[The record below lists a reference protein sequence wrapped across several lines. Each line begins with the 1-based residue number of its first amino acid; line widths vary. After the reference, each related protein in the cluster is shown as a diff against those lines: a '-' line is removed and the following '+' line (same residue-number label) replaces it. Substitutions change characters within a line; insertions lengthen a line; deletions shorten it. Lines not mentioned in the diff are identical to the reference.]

1 MKSDQEIMQ
10 SIRAAIDDCT
20 KEIDNA
26 PSLQYQIARKAKGE
40 EPVVKK
46 ISASAILVIALIVV
60 SMTAA
65 LAAGLGLFGELSQRQ
80 DSKGK
85 LTELENVSESVS
97 TSITTEDGITIE
109 IGQAYYEGNRVFV
122 SYRLSGNLA
131 SVALYEGT
139 PEKDIAWTE
148 TLENFVCAEHW
159 VSDRPELQK
168 LNAWLDGKG
177 QRWGTSVEAGVHDG
191 MHLDD
196 GTRLDIIDGDD
207 VIQEDGSVL
216 GWREYE
222 IPEGKQSDSITVK
235 ARLFRINQIM
245 FQDGSTFKRNVES
258 GEETEVFFS
267 LHRNDNYTYL
277 KGTSSTDVYQA
288 QAELAL
294 GKVDMHGTVRVTAP
308 EWAYVWGDWEALE
321 KMDIIN
327 SWNLYQ
333 NGQLIS
339 THGTEGMSAVDKEG
353 MVYELVLPRMDNVEG
368 LTLVPEYSK
377 SGEHPDEAI
386 SIEKIVK

>member
-20 KEIDNA
+20 RGIDNA

-235 ARLFRINQIM
+235 ARLFRIKQIM

-308 EWAYVWGDWEALE
+308 EWANVWGDWEALE

-333 NGQLIS
+333 NGQLINAQ
-339 THGTEGMSAVDKEG
+339 GTEGMSAVDKEG
-353 MVYELVLPRMDNVEG
+353 MVYELVLPHMDNVEG

-386 SIEKIVK
+386 SIGKIVK

>member
-20 KEIDNA
+20 KGIDNA

-235 ARLFRINQIM
+235 ARLFRIKQIM

-308 EWAYVWGDWEALE
+308 EWANVWCDWEALE
-321 KMDIIN
+321 KIDIIN

-333 NGQLIS
+333 NGQLINA
-339 THGTEGMSAVDKEG
+339 HGTEGMSAAEEG
-353 MVYELVLPRMDNVEG
+353 LVYELVLPRMDNVEG

-386 SIEKIVK
+386 SIGKIVK

>member
-1 MKSDQEIMQ
+1 MKNDQEIMQ

-20 KEIDNA
+20 KGIDNA

-235 ARLFRINQIM
+235 ARLFRIKQIM

-308 EWAYVWGDWEALE
+308 EWANVWGDWEALE

-333 NGQLIS
+333 NGQLINAQ
-339 THGTEGMSAVDKEG
+339 GTEGMSAVDKEG
-353 MVYELVLPRMDNVEG
+353 MVYELVLPHMDNVEG

-386 SIEKIVK
+386 SIGKIVK

>member
-20 KEIDNA
+20 RGIDNA

-97 TSITTEDGITIE
+97 ASITTEDGITIE

-131 SVALYEGT
+131 SAALYEGA
-139 PEKDIAWTE
+139 PEKDIDWTE
-148 TLENFVCAEHW
+148 TLENVVCAEQW

-177 QRWGTSVEAGVHDG
+177 QRWGTSVEAGMHDG

-235 ARLFRINQIM
+235 ARLFRIKQIM
-245 FQDGSTFKRNVES
+245 FQDGSTFKRHVER

-267 LHRNDNYTYL
+267 LHRNDNYVYL
-277 KGTSSTDVYQA
+277 KGTSSADAYQT

-294 GKVDMHGTVRVTAP
+294 GKVDIHGTVRVTAP
-308 EWAYVWGDWEALE
+308 EWANAWLDLKALE
-321 KMDIIN
+321 KMDIID

-333 NGQLIS
+333 NGQRIS
-339 THGTEGMSAVDKEG
+339 THGTEEIGAVDKEG
-353 MVYELVLPRMDNVEG
+353 LFYELVFPRMDNVEG

>member
-131 SVALYEGT
+131 SAALYEGT

-148 TLENFVCAEHW
+148 TLENFVCAEQW

-177 QRWGTSVEAGVHDG
+177 QRWGTSVEAGMHDG

-207 VIQEDGSVL
+207 VIQEDGSVF
-216 GWREYE
+216 GWREFE

-235 ARLFRINQIM
+235 ARLFRIKQIM
-245 FQDGSTFKRNVES
+245 FQDGSTFKRNVER

-277 KGTSSTDVYQA
+277 KGTSSTDAYQA

-294 GKVDMHGTVRVTAP
+294 GKVDMHGTIRVTAP
-308 EWAYVWGDWEALE
+308 EWVKIWLDLEALE
-321 KMDIIN
+321 KTDIIF

-339 THGTEGMSAVDKEG
+339 THGTEGMSAAEEG
-353 MVYELVLPRMDNVEG
+353 LVYELVLPRMDNVEG

-377 SGEHPDEAI
+377 SGEHADEAI

>member
-1 MKSDQEIMQ
+1 M
-10 SIRAAIDDCT
+10 
-20 KEIDNA
+20 
-26 PSLQYQIARKAKGE
+26 
-40 EPVVKK
+40 
-46 ISASAILVIALIVV
+46 
-60 SMTAA
+60 
-65 LAAGLGLFGELSQRQ
+65 
-80 DSKGK
+80 
-85 LTELENVSESVS
+85 
-97 TSITTEDGITIE
+97 
-109 IGQAYYEGNRVFV
+109 EGAMFPF
-122 SYRLSGNLA
+122 S
-131 SVALYEGT
+131 
-139 PEKDIAWTE
+139 PIPDIAWTE

-235 ARLFRINQIM
+235 ARLFRIKQIM

-277 KGTSSTDVYQA
+277 KGTSSTDAYQA

-308 EWAYVWGDWEALE
+308 EWVKIWLSCTAL
-321 KMDIIN
+321 
-327 SWNLYQ
+327 
-333 NGQLIS
+333 
-339 THGTEGMSAVDKEG
+339 
-353 MVYELVLPRMDNVEG
+353 
-368 LTLVPEYSK
+368 
-377 SGEHPDEAI
+377 
-386 SIEKIVK
+386 

>member
-46 ISASAILVIALIVV
+46 ISASAILAIALIVIT
-60 SMTAA
+60 MTAA
-65 LAAGLGLFGELSQRQ
+65 LAAGLGLFGELSQSLDR
-80 DSKGK
+80 KGK
-85 LTELENVSESVS
+85 LIELENVSESVS

-235 ARLFRINQIM
+235 ARLFRIKQIM
-245 FQDGSTFKRNVES
+245 FQDGSTFKRHVER

-267 LHRNDNYTYL
+267 LHRNDNYVYL
-277 KGTSSTDVYQA
+277 KGTSSADAYQT

-308 EWAYVWGDWEALE
+308 EWANAWLDLKALE
-321 KMDIIN
+321 KMDIID

-333 NGQLIS
+333 NGKRIS
-339 THGTEGMSAVDKEG
+339 THGTEEIGAVDKEG
-353 MVYELVLPRMDNVEG
+353 LFYDLVFPRMDNVEG

>member
-20 KEIDNA
+20 KGIDDA

-40 EPVVKK
+40 EPVAKK
-46 ISASAILVIALIVV
+46 ISASAILVIVLIVV

-65 LAAGLGLFGELSQRQ
+65 LAAGLGLFGELSQNQ

-85 LTELENVSESVS
+85 LTELENISETVSA
-97 TSITTEDGITIE
+97 SITTEDGITIE
-109 IGQAYYEGNRVFV
+109 IGQAYYEGNRVYV

-131 SVALYEGT
+131 SAALYEGI
-139 PEKDIAWTE
+139 PEKDIVWTE
-148 TLENFVCAEHW
+148 TLENFVCAEQL
-159 VSDRPELQK
+159 VNDRPELQK

-177 QRWGTSVEAGVHDG
+177 QRWGTTVEAGMHDG
-191 MHLDD
+191 MHLED

-207 VIQEDGSVL
+207 VIQKDGSVL
-216 GWREYE
+216 GWREFE
-222 IPEGKQSDSITVK
+222 IPEEKQKDTITIK
-235 ARLFRINQIM
+235 ARLFRTKQII
-245 FQDGSTFKRNVES
+245 FQDGSTLKRKVER

-267 LHRNDNYTYL
+267 LHRNDNYIYL
-277 KGTSSTDVYQA
+277 KGTFSTDAYQA

-294 GKVDMHGTVRVTAP
+294 GKVDMHGTIRVTSP
-308 EWAYVWGDWEALE
+308 EWAKIWLDLEALE
-321 KMDIIN
+321 KMDIID

-339 THGTEGMSAVDKEG
+339 THGTEGMRAVENEG
-353 MVYELVLPRMDNVEG
+353 LIYELVLPRMDNVEG
-368 LTLVPEYSK
+368 LTLVPEYGK
-377 SGEHPDEAI
+377 SGEHQDEAI